1 MTKILH
7 IIDNEPSFF
16 YYQENFFDTE
26 ELLQVKKYLLELEQN
41 ERFKDGNCLTG
52 KEVPRK
58 QIWFQKE
65 NQYFCNT
72 WKYRYP
78 RWQSEEYTNNLDKIQ
93 ELVNQKTNSVLF
105 ECLDD
110 YLDNNIQ
117 IPVFNSCLINLYR
130 TGDDSIKP
138 HRDTKD
144 SFGTYPTISNISIG
158 ETRIMKIKKT
168 LYNSEGSDSLKEDN
182 NSELDLEFEL
192 KDNSLLIMAGASQKY
207 FTHEIPKEVN
217 KQKRFSFTFRE
228 YLNIN

>member
-78 RWQSEEYTNNLDKIQ
+78 RWQSEQYTNKLDKIQ

-117 IPVFNSCLINLYR
+117 IPVGKNF
-130 TGDDSIKP
+130 
-138 HRDTKD
+138 
-144 SFGTYPTISNISIG
+144 
-158 ETRIMKIKKT
+158 
-168 LYNSEGSDSLKEDN
+168 
-182 NSELDLEFEL
+182 
-192 KDNSLLIMAGASQKY
+192 A
-207 FTHEIPKEVN
+207 TH
-217 KQKRFSFTFRE
+217 
-228 YLNIN
+228 

>member
-7 IIDNEPSFF
+7 MIDNEPSFF

-26 ELLQVKKYLLELEQN
+26 ELLQVKKYLLELEQKK
-41 ERFKDGNCLTG
+41 RFKDGNCLTG

-65 NQYFCNT
+65 NQYFCNN

-78 RWQSEEYTNNLDKIQ
+78 RWESEEYSQKLNKI
-93 ELVNQKTNSVLF
+93 EKLVNQRTNTVLF
-105 ECLDD
+105 ECLDEH
-110 YLDNNIQ
+110 LDNNIQ
-117 IPVFNSCLINLYR
+117 IPVFNSCLLNLYR

-158 ETRIMKIKKT
+158 ETRIIKIKKT
-168 LYNSEGSDSLKEDN
+168 LYNSEGSDS
-182 NSELDLEFEL
+182 S
-192 KDNSLLIMAGASQKY
+192 NSLSASNSMLDSSIISEEKDVVI
-207 FTHEIPKEVN
+207 FASSTSSSTSSSI
-217 KQKRFSFTFRE
+217 ST
-228 YLNIN
+228 ISGCSGSGC